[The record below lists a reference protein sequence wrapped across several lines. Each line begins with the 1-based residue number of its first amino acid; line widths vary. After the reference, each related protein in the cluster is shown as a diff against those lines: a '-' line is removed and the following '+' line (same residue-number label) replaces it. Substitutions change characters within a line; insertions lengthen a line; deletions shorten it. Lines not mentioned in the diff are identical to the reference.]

1 MGFLSNIFNRQE
13 SDDSNG
19 RALAAQAFA
28 LQSALDVCQANI
40 MMADENMIINY
51 VNHSLKNM
59 LRKNEAELQKHIT
72 GFNTDTLIGTN
83 VDSFH
88 KNPAHQRRLI
98 STLTDVFKTQL
109 KIGPLTFMLIATP
122 VFDHNRVRIGTV
134 VEWQD
139 LTDELARQAQ
149 ASLMNSVNQRMKNA
163 LDVCQANVMMADAD
177 LNIVYI
183 NESLMRMLRI
193 NESELRMHLPAFDCS
208 KLIGTNI
215 DVFHKNPSHQRGMLS
230 QLKTPF
236 NTKIKVG
243 TLTFDLIAT
252 PVFNNE
258 HERIGTVVEWDDMT
272 EELTRRQEE
281 RVIHN
286 ENLRIRDALS
296 NIDTCVMIADEKNH
310 IIYMNKAVIN
320 MLQVA
325 ESDLRKSLPNFSAN
339 NLLGQSIDNFHKN
352 PAHQRSLLEKLSAT
366 YTTTIKVSNRVF
378 KLTANPVFNDDG
390 VRIGAVV
397 EWKDRTAEV
406 LVEQDI
412 ARIVEAAVQGNFAE
426 RIDEANKADFMLVLA
441 KGLNELTSKAETAL
455 TEINSVLAAVANGD
469 LTERIEGDFVGLFGQ
484 LKDSC
489 NATAE
494 NLASMLGEI
503 RHAAET
509 INTAASEISE
519 GNTDLSSRTEQQASN
534 LEETASSMEELTGT
548 VRQNSDNSRQ
558 ANVLAA
564 KASEV
569 AVSGGQLIEQVV
581 ATMASINESAQ
592 KISDIIGVI
601 DGIAFQTNILAL
613 NAAVEAAR
621 AGEQGRGFA
630 VVASE
635 VRTLAQRSAN
645 AAKDIK
651 ALISDSVNKIRNGN
665 DLVDKSGATM
675 KDVVVSIKRVNDI
688 MSEIA
693 AASLEQSTGID
704 EISKAVNQ
712 MDEMTQQ
719 NAALVE
725 QAAAAAESLLAQAGQ
740 LNDHVSMFKLDDSED
755 ERLPVKTSKTT
766 KSMQVTS
773 KKPPVIAAPKRSAKP
788 SKPAKALPKA
798 PSGEDDWESF

>member
-1 MGFLSNIFNRQE
+1 MGFLSNIFNRQD

-40 MMADENMIINY
+40 MMADENMVINY
-51 VNHSLKNM
+51 VNHSLKAM
-59 LRKNEAELQKHIT
+59 LKKNEIELQRHIT
-72 GFNTDTLIGTN
+72 GFSADTLIGTN

-98 STLTDVFKTQL
+98 SNLTDVFKTQL
-109 KIGPLTFMLIATP
+109 KIGPLTFALIATP
-122 VFDHNRVRIGTV
+122 VFDHNRVRLGTV

-139 LTDELARQAQ
+139 LTDELAKLAQ
-149 ASLMNSVNQRMKNA
+149 AAIVNSVNQRMKNA

-193 NESELRMHLPAFDCS
+193 NESELRKHLPAFECN

-215 DVFHKNPSHQRGMLS
+215 DVFHKNPSHQRGMLA

-243 TLTFDLIAT
+243 NLTFDLIAT
-252 PVFNNE
+252 PVFNLE

-272 EELTRRQEE
+272 EELARRHEE
-281 RVIHN
+281 RTIHN
-286 ENLRIRDALS
+286 ENLRIRDALG
-296 NIDTCVMIADEKNH
+296 NIDTCVMIANETNH

-320 MLQVA
+320 MLQAA

-352 PAHQRSLLEKLSAT
+352 PAHQRSLLEKLSGT
-366 YTTTIKVSNRVF
+366 YTTTIKISNRVF

-426 RIDEANKADFMLVLA
+426 RIDEADKADFMLVLA
-441 KGLNELTSKAETAL
+441 KGLNELTSTAETAL
-455 TEINSVLAAVANGD
+455 SEINSVLSAVASGD
-469 LTERIEGDFVGLFGQ
+469 LTERIEGNFAGLFGE

-494 NLASMLGEI
+494 NLARMLGEI

-688 MSEIA
+688 MAEIA

-725 QAAAAAESLLAQAGQ
+725 QAAAAAESLLAQAEQ
-740 LNDHVSMFKLDDSED
+740 LNDHVAMFKLDDAE
-755 ERLPVKTSKTT
+755 EPRVATKAPKPATT
-766 KSMQVTS
+766 RQVS
-773 KKPPVIAAPKRSAKP
+773 VRKPPVIAAPKRPAKP
-788 SKPAKALPKA
+788 GKPVKALPKA
-798 PSGEDDWESF
+798 PPGDDEWESF

>member
-1 MGFLSNIFNRQE
+1 MGFLNNIFNRQD
-13 SDDSNG
+13 SDDSSG

-40 MMADENMIINY
+40 MMADDNMVINY
-51 VNHSLKNM
+51 VNHSLKSM
-59 LRKNEAELQKHIT
+59 LKKNEAELQKYIT
-72 GFNTDTLIGTN
+72 GFSADTLIGTN

-109 KIGPLTFMLIATP
+109 KIGPLTFTLIATP

-139 LTDELARQAQ
+139 LTEELAKQAQ
-149 ASLMNSVNQRMKNA
+149 AALMNSVNQRMKNA

-183 NESLMRMLRI
+183 NESLMRMLRV
-193 NESELRMHLPAFDCS
+193 NESELRKHLPAFECS

-215 DVFHKNPSHQRGMLS
+215 DVFHKNPSHQRGMLA

-243 TLTFDLIAT
+243 SLIFDLIAT
-252 PVFNNE
+252 PVFNSEN
-258 HERIGTVVEWDDMT
+258 ERIGTVVEWDDMT
-272 EELTRRQEE
+272 EELARRQEE

-310 IIYMNKAVIN
+310 IIYMNKAVIH
-320 MLQVA
+320 MLQAA
-325 ESDLRKSLPNFSAN
+325 EADLRKSLPNFSAN

-352 PAHQRSLLEKLSAT
+352 PAHQRSLLEKLSST
-366 YTTTIKVSNRVF
+366 YSTTIKISNRVF

-412 ARIVEAAVQGNFAE
+412 ARIVEAAVQGNFSE
-426 RIDEANKADFMLVLA
+426 RIDEADKADFMLLLA

-455 TEINSVLAAVANGD
+455 SEINSVLSSVANGD
-469 LTERIEGDFVGLFGQ
+469 LTERIEGNFAGLFGE

-494 NLASMLGEI
+494 NLARMLGEI

-665 DLVDKSGATM
+665 ELVDKSGATM

-693 AASLEQSTGID
+693 AASVEQSTGID

-725 QAAAAAESLLAQAGQ
+725 QAAAAAESLLAQAEQ
-740 LNDHVSMFKLDDSED
+740 LNDHVAMFKIDDAE
-755 ERLPVKTSKTT
+755 EARTVVKPQKPAPTR
-766 KSMQVTS
+766 QVAA
-773 KKPPVIAAPKRSAKP
+773 KKPPVIAAPKRPAK
-788 SKPAKALPKA
+788 SGKVVKALPKA
-798 PSGEDDWESF
+798 PSGDDEWESF